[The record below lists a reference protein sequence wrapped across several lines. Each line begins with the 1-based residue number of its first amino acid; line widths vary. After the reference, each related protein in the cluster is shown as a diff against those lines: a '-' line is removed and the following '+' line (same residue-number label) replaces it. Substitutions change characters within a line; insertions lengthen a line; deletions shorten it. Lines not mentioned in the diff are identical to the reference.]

1 MILKLLNVLGFE
13 KNILL
18 NNIKS
23 DGSDIYSLVVDI
35 ENDRHHWY
43 IIEYV
48 SSIHKIKLT
57 IFSGDIFTELS
68 YHLNL
73 NDFEYIFTHEEM
85 LEFLNKE
92 FCHRLRKIRIDNILD
107 CDEN

>member
-1 MILKLLNVLGFE
+1 MVLGLLNVLGFE
-13 KNILL
+13 KNNILL

-23 DGSDIYSLVVDI
+23 DGSDIYSLEVDI
-35 ENDRHHWY
+35 ENDRRRWY

-48 SSIHKIKLT
+48 STIHKMTLT
-57 IFSGDIFTELS
+57 ISSGDNFVELL
-68 YHLNL
+68 YYL
-73 NDFEYIFTHEEM
+73 NDIEYVFTHEEM

-107 CDEN
+107 EDTN